1 MKLFIYIDDFICK
14 VSKELL
20 MEQQKERLSKNNLS
34 FAVWFC
40 KFFHF

>member
-20 MEQQKERLSKNNLS
+20 KEQQKERLSKNN
-34 FAVWFC
+34 
-40 KFFHF
+40 